1 MIDHLLVGMHPLV
14 PQKKRPQMNGPL
26 ILVGVGGI
34 QYQED
39 GTDQFNYHYII
50 LQLYAITGT
59 YHID

>member
-34 QYQED
+34 QYQEE
-39 GTDQFNYHYII
+39 G
-50 LQLYAITGT
+50 ITSMCIWISNIWM
-59 YHID
+59 YLS